1 MNVGQLIGYLKE
13 YDEGEEVEV
22 EVCFGEVAEAW
33 ASTFDVVPYSHEE
46 EAQGKPNPWPT
57 IGVNVSFGVMAE
69 DELDR
74 LIEHVKG
81 IDQRL
86 RYYRDGA

>member
-1 MNVGQLIGYLKE
+1 M
-13 YDEGEEVEV
+13 
-22 EVCFGEVAEAW
+22 
-33 ASTFDVVPYSHEE
+33 PYSHEE

>member
-1 MNVGQLIGYLKE
+1 M
-13 YDEGEEVEV
+13 
-22 EVCFGEVAEAW
+22 
-33 ASTFDVVPYSHEE
+33 ASRRARR
-46 EAQGKPNPWPT
+46 AQPMANPWPK
-57 IGVNVSFGVMAE
+57 IGVNVGFGMMAE

-86 RYYRDGA
+86 RYYRGGA